1 MIVGPLTRSAAA
13 ALARDLPAPEAPVV
27 LLQERPEA
35 RARGYYSLSLSAGD
49 EAAHLAS
56 TLPDLGYRRAL
67 LVIEESG
74 FGARVGERFAQSWL
88 RATERQ
94 AERFVI
100 RRAPDWK
107 RLFERHKIES
117 EEDAEV
123 AIFLAG
129 GGAFVRQ
136 ARNYIPPRFATFAGS
151 AVYDGAAGP
160 EAFFSKTC
168 ASSRNRGSPPPI
180 RRSLRATTIRKR
192 APGRFCSSGFTL
204 SESTPRASPPPSTNG
219 GKTPTAGRWTAS
231 AGA

>member
-1 MIVGPLTRSAAA
+1 M
-13 ALARDLPAPEAPVV
+13 
-27 LLQERPEA
+27 A

-100 RRAPDWK
+100 RRASDWK

-117 EEDAEV
+117 EEDAEA

-151 AVYDGAAGP
+151 AVYDGAAGTGGVFSRKP
-160 EAFFSKTC
+160 AFRRAAVDRRPRFAACRALRQSEN
-168 ASSRNRGSPPPI
+168 ARRPHFAAAVLRPRNRRRARRRRRRRMAAKPRRLVVGRRQRALDFALRGGSSADSI
-180 RRSLRATTIRKR
+180 
-192 APGRFCSSGFTL
+192 APGCR
-204 SESTPRASPPPSTNG
+204 
-219 GKTPTAGRWTAS
+219 
-231 AGA
+231 